1 MTCQTSCIHG
11 ALLSLSALEWR
22 TRNGP
27 PHSIHSQTPPPQAPS
42 PSICLAMREKREW
55 EREKKQWGVLM
66 TIDLQV
72 WVGSLPL
79 IRLRWRPM
87 GGPSLPPLLLHF
99 LLVLLCRE
107 HRSHNSSICPS
118 DSRALTAAAGLKVD
132 RVVSH
137 CWQMRTGNPRIE
149 PDNGLG
155 NWQAVDRTGCTTH

>member
-1 MTCQTSCIHG
+1 MTCQTSCIHA

-99 LLVLLCRE
+99 LLVLA
-107 HRSHNSSICPS
+107 PS
-118 DSRALTAAAGLKVD
+118 LMSWTQVPQFLYLSLRLARTDCCCWIKSWQSGQSLLTDADWK
-132 RVVSH
+132 SKN
-137 CWQMRTGNPRIE
+137 RT
-149 PDNGLG
+149 
-155 NWQAVDRTGCTTH
+155 W